1 MAAQQ
6 STVSRGIVCLDE
18 SDPSKAGNLPW
29 TSGGLKSGGRAMQMS
44 IPSYKGL
51 LPTTLAPL
59 AAEGK
64 NRMDVPRCCLPL
76 LVLSALRAVGAIEGE
91 CASVI
96 KSKCH

>member
-1 MAAQQ
+1 MDL
-6 STVSRGIVCLDE
+6 R
-18 SDPSKAGNLPW
+18 
-29 TSGGLKSGGRAMQMS
+29 GLKLGGRAMQMS

-76 LVLSALRAVGAIEGE
+76 LVLSAVLAVGAIEGE
-91 CASVI
+91 CASVS